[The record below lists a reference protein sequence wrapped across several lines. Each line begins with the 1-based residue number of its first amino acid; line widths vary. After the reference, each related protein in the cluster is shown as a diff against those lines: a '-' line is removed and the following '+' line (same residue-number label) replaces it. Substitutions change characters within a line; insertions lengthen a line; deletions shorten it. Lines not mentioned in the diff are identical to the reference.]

1 MRKGFKQTEVAII
14 PDDWDLKPLN
24 VLTNQIIDGTHF
36 TPKYI
41 ELGVPFLRVTD
52 IQDTEIDFNEIK
64 FISPEE
70 HHFLTRR
77 CKPEKGDL
85 LLSKNGTIGIPKIV
99 TWDWEF
105 SIFVS
110 LALLKPKT
118 KLINV
123 QFLEQFFKSEYLVTQ
138 IQKRSKQGAVTNLH
152 LEEIR
157 EFLIPIPPI
166 LAEQEAIAEAL
177 SDADAL
183 IEAVE
188 QLLAKKHQVKLGA
201 IQELLTGKRR
211 LAGFE
216 KKSGYKHTEVGI
228 IPEDWDAV
236 SIVEICDDKKGSI
249 KIGPFGSQLK
259 REYLVSSGY
268 KVYGQENVYVQ
279 DVEIGDRYLTKEHFL
294 KLKSCEL
301 LPGDFIVSMMG
312 TIGQCMIVPDGIQQG
327 IIDSHLIRIRLNPKV
342 VVPRYMSYYY
352 SSKLVFDQITRLQ
365 VGGIMA
371 GLSSSVIK
379 QIYIGLP
386 NTTKEQT
393 AIAEILS
400 DMDAE
405 ITALEEKLV
414 KARQVKAGMMQ
425 ELLTG
430 KIRLV

>member
-1 MRKGFKQTEVAII
+1 MRKGYKQTEVGII
-14 PDDWDLKPLN
+14 PDDWQVTTLAKVCQMKSGDSITSAGIDEFSKYPCYGGNGHRGFTSRFTHDGKYALIGRQGALCGN
-24 VLTNQIIDGTHF
+24 VL
-36 TPKYI
+36 
-41 ELGVPFLRVTD
+41 GVEGKFFASEHAIVVTASAKTD
-52 IQDTEIDFNEIK
+52 IQW
-64 FISPEE
+64 
-70 HHFLTRR
+70 LTYVLGEMRLNQYSESSAQ
-77 CKPEKGDL
+77 PG
-85 LLSKNGTIGIPKIV
+85 LSVSKIL
-99 TWDWEF
+99 
-105 SIFVS
+105 SLG
-110 LALLKPKT
+110 LAL
-118 KLINV
+118 
-123 QFLEQFFKSEYLVTQ
+123 
-138 IQKRSKQGAVTNLH
+138 
-152 LEEIR
+152 
-157 EFLIPIPPI
+157 PPAK
-166 LAEQEAIAEAL
+166 AEQEAIAEAL

-188 QLLAKKHQVKLGA
+188 QLLTKKRQVKQGA
-201 IQELLTGKRR
+201 MQELLTGKRR
-211 LAGFE
+211 LSGFE
-216 KKSGYKHTEVGI
+216 KKSGYKQTEVGI

-236 SIVEICDDKKGSI
+236 SILEICDDKKGSI

-268 KVYGQENVYVQ
+268 KVYGQENVYAQ
-279 DVEIGDRYLTKEHFL
+279 DVEIGDRYLTQEHFL

-327 IIDSHLIRIRLNPKV
+327 IMDSHLIRIRLNPKV
-342 VVPRYMSYYY
+342 VAPRYMSYYY
-352 SSKLVFDQITRLQ
+352 SSKLVFDQISRLQ

-371 GLSSSVIK
+371 GLSSSVFK

-414 KARQVKAGMMQ
+414 KARQVKAGMMS

-430 KIRLV
+430 KIRLI